1 MEENTLT
8 VAEILKRMPL
18 AQACYEMMGQVLSE
32 TLLDDVWERGRG
44 SSYERKLTF
53 RMVVELVESALL
65 RHRGSGRKS
74 FDEAEEAMRLPASRT
89 ATYGKLGRIPL
100 AVSVGLLQ
108 SGSEELRKLAPEGI
122 FANPLPKCFDEF
134 QVLVADGK
142 IVKRLPHLLKLL
154 RGARAA
160 VLGGKASVLLDM
172 RTRLA
177 LGVAVSGDGYADE
190 LALTRQI
197 LNMGNAR
204 HEDPRSILMVLDR
217 LYCNREIPTLCLQN
231 GNHFIIRFGGNM
243 KFHEDPERT
252 SLEFQDPQD
261 RVVVERWGYVN
272 ARHGAPIYVRQ
283 VACPLGKDKVLRVI
297 TDLVDEKQ
305 YPAAAILEAYRGRWS
320 IESVFHL
327 VTKTFGL
334 NRLIVTTPRGTVFQL
349 AFCLLL
355 HNIVQTL
362 KLILAEQSGHPVER
376 ISTQKLLEDVNEQ
389 LIAMHVML
397 PIHVIVG
404 QFQTTAPQ
412 PAVQVL
418 NRLRALLKGI
428 WRPRWMKA
436 PKQRRNPPTPKR
448 RIRGNQVSAFREIEK
463 HRASLRRC

>member
-1 MEENTLT
+1 MEENNLT
-8 VAEILKRMPL
+8 VGEILKRMPL
-18 AQACYEMMGQVLSE
+18 AQACYEIMGQVFSGA
-32 TLLDDVWERGRG
+32 LLDDVWERGRG
-44 SSYERKLTF
+44 NGYERKLTF
-53 RMVVELVESALL
+53 KMVVELVESALL
-65 RHRGSGRKS
+65 RHHGSGRKS
-74 FDEAEEAMRLPASRT
+74 FDEAQEAKRLTASRT

-108 SGSEELRKLAPEGI
+108 SGSEELGKLVPEGV

-197 LNMGNAR
+197 LDMR
-204 HEDPRSILMVLDR
+204 HGLHGDSRPILMVLDR
-217 LYCNREIPTLCLQN
+217 LYCNREIPALCLQN
-231 GNHFIIRFGGNM
+231 GSHFIIRFGGNM
-243 KFHEDPERT
+243 KFREDPEQT
-252 SLEFQDPQD
+252 SRESQDAQGH
-261 RVVVERWGYVN
+261 VVVERRGYVN
-272 ARHGAPIYVRQ
+272 VRRGAPLYVRQ
-283 VACPLGKDKVLRVI
+283 VTCQLGKDKVLRVI
-297 TDLVDEKQ
+297 TDLVNEKQ
-305 YPAAAILEAYRGRWS
+305 YPAVAVLEAYRGRWS

-334 NRLIVTTPRGTVFQL
+334 NRLIVTTPQGTVFQL

-376 ISTQKLLEDVNEQ
+376 ISTQKLLEDVDEQ

-404 QFQTTAPQ
+404 QFQLTTPQ
-412 PAVQVL
+412 SAVQVL
-418 NRLRALLKGI
+418 NRLRILLKGL

-448 RIRGNQVSAFREIEK
+448 RILGNQVSAYREIQK
-463 HRASLRRC
+463 HRPSRQRC